1 MSSFNPF
8 NLTAIRSES
17 CVNDCCSTRLAQGQG
32 QGQGQQTQ
40 TQTQPQTQ
48 THTQSAGSGPTTSRE
63 MKKENKNHQQSGEEC
78 SICME
83 ELDNGKNIAKT
94 NCGHSFCLSCL
105 VRALKNNNTC
115 PMCRA
120 NIEEEKPQNTTA
132 IRLDDCVDLI
142 KEEMDMFPYRDH
154 LDAITMFDNPTSSLK
169 SMLRVFGLG
178 LAKSIIDFQN
188 QELAYENIYEEDDDD
203 EEAEDEE
210 DQYQE

>member
-8 NLTAIRSES
+8 NLTAMRSDS
-17 CVNDCCSTRLAQGQG
+17 CVNECCSTRLAQGQS
-32 QGQGQQTQ
+32 QQTQ
-40 TQTQPQTQ
+40 TQA
-48 THTQSAGSGPTTSRE
+48 AGSGHTSRE
-63 MKKENKNHQQSGEEC
+63 MKKENKYPQQSGEEC

-120 NIEEEKPQNTTA
+120 NIEEEKPKNTTA
-132 IRLDDCVDLI
+132 IRLDDCVELI

-154 LDAITMFDNPTSSLK
+154 LDSITMFDNPTSSLK

-178 LAKSIIDFQN
+178 LAKSIINFQN
-188 QELAYENIYEEDDDD
+188 QELEDEDIYEEEDDD
-203 EEAEDEE
+203 EE
-210 DQYQE
+210 

>member
-17 CVNDCCSTRLAQGQG
+17 CVNDGCSTRLAQTQT
-32 QGQGQQTQ
+32 QAQTQAQAQTQ
-40 TQTQPQTQ
+40 TQTQTQ
-48 THTQSAGSGPTTSRE
+48 AAGSGHTSRE
-63 MKKENKNHQQSGEEC
+63 MKKENKHHQQSGEEC

-120 NIEEEKPQNTTA
+120 NIEEEKPKNTTA
-132 IRLDDCVDLI
+132 IRLDDCVELI
-142 KEEMDMFPYRDH
+142 KDEMDMFPYRDH

-169 SMLRVFGLG
+169 SMLRVFGVG
-178 LAKSIIDFQN
+178 LAKSIINFQN
-188 QELAYENIYEEDDDD
+188 QELEDEDIYEEEEDD

>member
-1 MSSFNPF
+1 MSSFSSF
-8 NLTAIRSES
+8 A
-17 CVNDCCSTRLAQGQG
+17 CSSRPSA
-32 QGQGQQTQ
+32 QTQ
-40 TQTQPQTQ
+40 
-48 THTQSAGSGPTTSRE
+48 TQSAGSGPTTSRE
-63 MKKENKNHQQSGEEC
+63 MKKENKHQQQSGEEC

-120 NIEEEKPQNTTA
+120 NIEEEKPKNTTA
-132 IRLDDCVDLI
+132 IRLDDCVELI

-178 LAKSIIDFQN
+178 LAKSIINFQN
-188 QELAYENIYEEDDDD
+188 QELEDEDIYEEEEDD

-210 DQYQE
+210 VQYQE

>member
-8 NLTAIRSES
+8 NITSMRSEL
-17 CVNDCCSTRLAQGQG
+17 CVNDCSGRLSQGQA
-32 QGQGQQTQ
+32 QA
-40 TQTQPQTQ
+40 
-48 THTQSAGSGPTTSRE
+48 AGSGATSGTTIRE
-63 MKKENKNHQQSGEEC
+63 VKKEHKHQHQQQSGEEC

-120 NIEEEKPQNTTA
+120 NIEEEKPKNTTA
-132 IRLDDCVDLI
+132 IGLDDCVELI
-142 KEEMDMFPYRDH
+142 KEEMDMFPYKDH

-169 SMLRVFGLG
+169 SMLRVFGVG
-178 LAKSIIDFQN
+178 LAKSIINFQN
-188 QELAYENIYEEDDDD
+188 QELENENIYEEEEDD

-210 DQYQE
+210 ASGEDGNY

>member
-17 CVNDCCSTRLAQGQG
+17 CVNDCCSTRLVQGQG
-32 QGQGQQTQ
+32 QSQ
-40 TQTQPQTQ
+40 QTQ
-48 THTQSAGSGPTTSRE
+48 THTQAAGSGHTSRE
-63 MKKENKNHQQSGEEC
+63 MKKENKHHQQSGEEC

-115 PMCRA
+115 PICRA

-132 IRLDDCVDLI
+132 IRLDDCVELI

-178 LAKSIIDFQN
+178 LAKSIINFQN
-188 QELAYENIYEEDDDD
+188 QELEDVNIYEEEEDD

-210 DQYQE
+210 D

>member
-17 CVNDCCSTRLAQGQG
+17 CVNDCCSTQLVQGQG
-32 QGQGQQTQ
+32 QSQ
-40 TQTQPQTQ
+40 QTQ
-48 THTQSAGSGPTTSRE
+48 THTQAAGSGHTSRE
-63 MKKENKNHQQSGEEC
+63 MKKENKHHQQSGEEC

-115 PMCRA
+115 PICRA

-132 IRLDDCVDLI
+132 IRLDDCVELI

-178 LAKSIIDFQN
+178 LAKSIINFQN
-188 QELAYENIYEEDDDD
+188 QELEDVNIYEEEEDD

-210 DQYQE
+210 D